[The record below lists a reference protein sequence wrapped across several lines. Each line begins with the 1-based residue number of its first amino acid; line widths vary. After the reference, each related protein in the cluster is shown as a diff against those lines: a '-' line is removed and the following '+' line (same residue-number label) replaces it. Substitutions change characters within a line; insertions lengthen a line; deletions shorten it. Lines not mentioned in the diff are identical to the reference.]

1 MKEALIRSGE
11 EIELIHILQIIWKW
25 KYLIVGVTLICSI
38 SAGAISYFRPKIY
51 LASMVIEPGVLE
63 IDDRRRETYLDSPEN
78 IKALVETKAL
88 NREILNR
95 LDAAHGD
102 QLPKSMN
109 LSLKWP
115 KNSNALRVLC
125 ESANKKLAV
134 EILDSLYE
142 VLSMKY
148 VEKVEFIQS
157 GYQTQIDLKKSEAA
171 QYELQQLASERHVR
185 DMQQM
190 IEKLKSDLEII
201 SKDRDTLVRQR
212 VQFLPMANGEDRM
225 DFLSNIMYI
234 NAIHQNIALENNYLR
249 VIQDLIMAKE
259 EKELNSKALANSQ
272 SSLMTE
278 IADLE
283 FRKRMVKNIQM
294 IQPPTVGKNPIKPK
308 MKLIVILA
316 TILGLFFS
324 LVLAFLLEYIHIHRK
339 GLQIEE

>member
-1 MKEALIRSGE
+1 
-11 EIELIHILQIIWKW
+11 
-25 KYLIVGVTLICSI
+25 V
-38 SAGAISYFRPKIY
+38 
-51 LASMVIEPGVLE
+51 
-63 IDDRRRETYLDSPEN
+63 
-78 IKALVETKAL
+78 
-88 NREILNR
+88 
-95 LDAAHGD
+95 
-102 QLPKSMN
+102 
-109 LSLKWP
+109 KWP
-115 KNSNALRVLC
+115 KNSNALRVLY

-134 EILDSLYE
+134 EILDSFYE

-148 VEKVEFIQS
+148 AEKVEFIQS
-157 GYQTQIDLKKSEAA
+157 GYQTQIDLKKSEAE

-201 SKDRDTLVRQR
+201 SKDRDILVRQR
-212 VQFLPMANGEDRM
+212 VQSLPMANDEDRV
-225 DFLSNIMYI
+225 DLLSNIMYI

-249 VIQDLIMAKE
+249 AIQDLIIAKE
-259 EKELNSKALANSQ
+259 EKDLNSRALASSQ
-272 SSLMTE
+272 NSLMTE

-283 FRKRMVKNIQM
+283 FRKKMVKNIQM